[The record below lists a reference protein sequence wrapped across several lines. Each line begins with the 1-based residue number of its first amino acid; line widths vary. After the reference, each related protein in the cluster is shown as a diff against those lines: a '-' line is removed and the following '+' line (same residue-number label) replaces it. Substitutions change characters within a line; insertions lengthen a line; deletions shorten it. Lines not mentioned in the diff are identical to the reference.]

1 MEPTAY
7 RVVQEALTNVHKH
20 AAGAKTYVRLAH
32 RVSEIAM
39 QVENESP
46 PEARGRRVAGLPS
59 GGNGLVGMRERVPA
73 LGGVFVSGPTEAG
86 GFRVSAVIP
95 AS

>member
-1 MEPTAY
+1 M
-7 RVVQEALTNVHKH
+7 TNVHKH

-39 QVENESP
+39 QVENELG
-46 PEARGRRVAGLPS
+46 RGGGVVGAVAVRGERAGGDEGAGLRVGWGVRVGAD
-59 GGNGLVGMRERVPA
+59 GG
-73 LGGVFVSGPTEAG
+73 G